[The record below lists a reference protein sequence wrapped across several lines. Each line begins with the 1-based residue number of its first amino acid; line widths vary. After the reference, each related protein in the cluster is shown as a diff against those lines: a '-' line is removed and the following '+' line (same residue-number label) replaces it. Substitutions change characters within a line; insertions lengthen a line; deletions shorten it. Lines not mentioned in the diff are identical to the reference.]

1 MLSQLIVLAILIF
14 LNAFFAAS
22 EIAFI
27 SLNDAKI
34 EKQAKEGNKKAKQIE
49 NMLKAPSKFLATIQ
63 IGITLAGFLSSAFA
77 SDTFA
82 EKLAPMLY
90 QVMPF
95 ISLGVWKSIS
105 IILITIILSFFTL
118 VFGELVPKRLAM
130 KNYEKIAFGTI
141 GVIRVI
147 SIVTSPFVK
156 FLTIVTN
163 TISKLFG
170 VGENE
175 EESVTEEE
183 IKMMVDQG
191 EEKGTI
197 KEEEK
202 ELINNVFEFNDITVS
217 EIMRHRKDI
226 FAVDINISNSELIEE
241 LSKEEY
247 RYSRIPVY
255 DETIDEIKGIL
266 YVKDVLKNI
275 NKKSFK
281 VKNVVKDAYFVSQNR
296 LINEVFK
303 EMQKNKM
310 QIAIIVD
317 EYGGT
322 AGLITMEDI
331 LEELVGDIYDEYD
344 KEEKEIE
351 KIDENTYLLAGNIPI
366 YDVNKIL
373 NADIPEGDYDTIS
386 GFLLE
391 KLGRIPEEEEKPIIE
406 TEKVT
411 YKIEEY
417 EDKRI
422 LKVKVCKNNIGE
434 PKKDIDIKE

>member
-1 MLSQLIVLAILIF
+1 MISQLVVLAILIL
-14 LNAFFAAS
+14 LNAYFAAS

-34 EKQAKEGNKKAKQIE
+34 EKQSKEGNKKAKQIE
-49 NMLKAPSKFLATIQ
+49 KMLKEPSKFLATIQ

-82 EKLAPMLY
+82 DMLAPALY
-90 QVMPF
+90 NLVPY

-130 KNYEKIAFGTI
+130 KHYEKISFATI
-141 GVIRVI
+141 GVIRGI
-147 SIVTSPFVK
+147 SIITSPFVK
-156 FLTIVTN
+156 LLTNVTN
-163 TISKLFG
+163 GISKIFG

-175 EESVTEEE
+175 EETVTEEE

-217 EIMRHRKDI
+217 EIMTHRKDI
-226 FAVDINISNSELIEE
+226 FAVDINISNEE
-241 LSKEEY
+241 LLRELSREEY

-255 DETIDEIKGIL
+255 DETIDEVKGIL

-275 NKKSFK
+275 NKKNFK
-281 VKNVVKDAYFVSQNR
+281 VTNVVKEAYFISQNR

-303 EMQKNKM
+303 ELQKNKM

-344 KEEKEIE
+344 KVENEYE
-351 KIDENTYLLAGNIPI
+351 KIDENTYMLSGSLPI
-366 YDVNKIL
+366 YDVNKL
-373 NADIPEGDYDTIS
+373 LDSEIPEGDYDTLS
-386 GFLLE
+386 GYLQE
-391 KLGRIPEEEEKPIIE
+391 ELGRIPEDEEKPVIE

-422 LKVKVCKNNIGE
+422 IKVKACKNNNE
-434 PKKDIDIKE
+434 EKENNE